1 MQILCVMFDVLCVYA
16 RGAIYVHNKKSG
28 KPHIGFT
35 VCNVLKIHHIHTMYQ
50 IIVIIIIILMIISP
64 QRYLNFLTYARI

>member
-16 RGAIYVHNKKSG
+16 ERDICTQKKSG

-35 VCNVLKIHHIHTMYQ
+35 AWK
-50 IIVIIIIILMIISP
+50 MIDC
-64 QRYLNFLTYARI
+64 

>member
-16 RGAIYVHNKKSG
+16 RGAMYVHNKKSG

-35 VCNVLKIHHIHTMYQ
+35 
-50 IIVIIIIILMIISP
+50 
-64 QRYLNFLTYARI
+64 A